1 MEQVIFFDLVEIF
14 IDSEIDGS
22 IFVVDFDM
30 LGIIQKDKIV
40 EIYEENEVVF
50 GIQLGG
56 IEVEVVF
63 VQKERFLVFF
73 SFVFQEE
80 IKE

>member
-22 IFVVDFDM
+22 IFVVDFDV
-30 LGIIQKDKIV
+30 LGIIQKDEIV